1 MSKFVKG
8 VTGGIFILDM
18 LFINSIGTLYQFD
31 VVEDKLFI
39 VIFVLFF
46 LFNVLC
52 FKYIKPLN
60 NKILDYIVKHED
72 EDLNIEV

>member
-8 VTGGIFILDM
+8 VTGGVFVLDM

-39 VIFVLFF
+39 VVFASI
-46 LFNVLC
+46 
-52 FKYIKPLN
+52 
-60 NKILDYIVKHED
+60 
-72 EDLNIEV
+72 